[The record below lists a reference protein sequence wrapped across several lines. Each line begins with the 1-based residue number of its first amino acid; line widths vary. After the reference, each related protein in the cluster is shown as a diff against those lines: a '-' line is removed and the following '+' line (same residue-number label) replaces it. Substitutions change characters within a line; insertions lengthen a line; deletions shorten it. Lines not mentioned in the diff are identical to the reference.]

1 MPTNK
6 PRLIVTL
13 EPALYA
19 KVKSVA
25 RPNGTGLSAAARD
38 LFIVTSALSP
48 KPLQHEFFYS
58 NDPPRWE
65 AKDGRVL
72 HVREVVGAIASYG

>member
-6 PRLIVTL
+6 PRVIVTL

-25 RPNGTGLSAAARD
+25 KANGTGLSAAARD
-38 LFIVTSALSP
+38 LIREAVEDIEDFGLSVLADRRLKSLKKGKLLSHDQVWP
-48 KPLQHEFFYS
+48 KAP
-58 NDPPRWE
+58 
-65 AKDGRVL
+65 
-72 HVREVVGAIASYG
+72 

>member
-25 RPNGTGLSAAARD
+25 RANGTGLSAAARD
-38 LFIVTSALSP
+38 LIREACEDIEDFGLAVLGSRRIKSLKKGGLISHEQVWSKAL
-48 KPLQHEFFYS
+48 
-58 NDPPRWE
+58 
-65 AKDGRVL
+65 
-72 HVREVVGAIASYG
+72 

>member
-25 RPNGTGLSAAARD
+25 RANGTALSAAARD
-38 LFIVTSALSP
+38 LIREACEDIEDFGLAALASRRM
-48 KPLQHEFFYS
+48 KTLKKARLLTHEQAWS
-58 NDPPRWE
+58 
-65 AKDGRVL
+65 KV
-72 HVREVVGAIASYG
+72 I

>member
-6 PRLIVTL
+6 PRVIVTL

-25 RPNGTGLSAAARD
+25 KANGTGLSAAARD
-38 LFIVTSALSP
+38 LIREACEDIEDFGLAVLASRRLKSLKKGQLLSHD
-48 KPLQHEFFYS
+48 KVWS
-58 NDPPRWE
+58 
-65 AKDGRVL
+65 KGR
-72 HVREVVGAIASYG
+72 

>member
-6 PRLIVTL
+6 PRVIVTL

-25 RPNGTGLSAAARD
+25 HANGTGLSAAARD
-38 LFIVTSALSP
+38 LIREACEDIEDFGLAVLAGRRMKTLKKNRLLSHDQVWSKAL
-48 KPLQHEFFYS
+48 
-58 NDPPRWE
+58 
-65 AKDGRVL
+65 
-72 HVREVVGAIASYG
+72 

>member
-6 PRLIVTL
+6 PRVIVTL

-25 RPNGTGLSAAARD
+25 QANGTGLSAAARD
-38 LFIVTSALSP
+38 LIREACEDIEDFGLAVLASHRIKSLKKGQLLS
-48 KPLQHEFFYS
+48 HEQV
-58 NDPPRWE
+58 WT
-65 AKDGRVL
+65 KVL
-72 HVREVVGAIASYG
+72 

>member
-25 RPNGTGLSAAARD
+25 RANGTGLSAAARD
-38 LFIVTSALSP
+38 LIREACEDIEDFGLAVIGSRRIKSLKKAQLLTHEQAWSKAL
-48 KPLQHEFFYS
+48 
-58 NDPPRWE
+58 
-65 AKDGRVL
+65 
-72 HVREVVGAIASYG
+72 